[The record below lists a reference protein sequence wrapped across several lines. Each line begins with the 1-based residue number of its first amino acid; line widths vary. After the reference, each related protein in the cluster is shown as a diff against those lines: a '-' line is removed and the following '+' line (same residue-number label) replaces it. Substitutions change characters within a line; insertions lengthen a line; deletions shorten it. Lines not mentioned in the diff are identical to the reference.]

1 MPTPTSNVWRMADR
15 LAGGNLAKT
24 IRTLDQR
31 DLSPEQ
37 IARELYANH
46 GVDVTR
52 QTITNW
58 LKALDAKAPEGD
70 AA

>member
-1 MPTPTSNVWRMADR
+1 MATPTSNVWRMADR
-15 LAGGNLAKT
+15 LAGGKLEDE
-24 IRTLDQR
+24 ILRLDGEEH
-31 DLSPEQ
+31 SPEQ
-37 IARELYANH
+37 IARELYKAH

-58 LKALDAKAPEGD
+58 LSQLAQPEP

>member
-1 MPTPTSNVWRMADR
+1 MADR
-15 LAGGNLAKT
+15 LAGGTLAET
-24 IRTLDQR
+24 ILRLDDA

-37 IARELYANH
+37 IARELYAAH

-58 LKALDAKAPEGD
+58 LPVLRENDTEP